1 MIGFLSPLGK
11 FYPCASYEH
20 TYYAEELCEK
30 LYSEETF
37 NGFLAEDYLL
47 AKGWIVFRAR
57 DVYNNLNGNI
67 TKAQLSFIDDNLQ
80 EIVVN
85 DGIKETLSDMLLID
99 KGLKDSKG
107 GAEQW
112 ND

>member
-11 FYPCASYEH
+11 FYSCASYEH
-20 TYYAEELCEK
+20 TYYAEVLCEK
-30 LYSEETF
+30 LYSEEPL

-47 AKGWIVFRAR
+47 SKGWIVFRAR
-57 DVYNNLNGNI
+57 DVYNNLNGTI

-85 DGIKETLSDMLLID
+85 DDIKKTLSDMLLID
-99 KGLKDSKG
+99 KGMKNRK
-107 GAEQW
+107 
-112 ND
+112 